1 MWSTSNKLLR
11 WRIIQTKTTFFSRNP
26 VIVEVAEFAR
36 LWGNW
41 SGGLVSRGAAR
52 AILPIR
58 KITLG
63 LLGTCCRFHPN
74 KIKQI
79 RDIVIVVLY
88 GETKQSIRGS
98 GKRDYRQLSACN
110 GIPAYDRSSLIFCS
124 LLVLI
129 SAATGSAKDRDRSW
143 DIRGGRRL
151 LARCRDDGYTVL
163 ARLEVGETAAMEF
176 RETMSRSFY
185 TYPAH
190 KYHNPVRTLNRIE
203 SDLYR
208 SRDWICF
215 FSLAV
220 RPVVLTKQWGNGP
233 CFVFLGPCIW
243 LMVLKE
249 LRPMDST
256 VTTAWAVGPLA
267 MVPWSGRL
275 DRAKRAM

>member
-41 SGGLVSRGAAR
+41 SGGLVSRGAAH

-151 LARCRDDGYTVL
+151 SGEVSRR
-163 ARLEVGETAAMEF
+163 RLHSSGEVG
-176 RETMSRSFY
+176 SR
-185 TYPAH
+185 
-190 KYHNPVRTLNRIE
+190 
-203 SDLYR
+203 
-208 SRDWICF
+208 RDG
-215 FSLAV
+215 SYGV
-220 RPVVLTKQWGNGP
+220 PRNNVE
-233 CFVFLGPCIW
+233 VFLYLPC
-243 LMVLKE
+243 
-249 LRPMDST
+249 
-256 VTTAWAVGPLA
+256 A
-267 MVPWSGRL
+267 
-275 DRAKRAM
+275 